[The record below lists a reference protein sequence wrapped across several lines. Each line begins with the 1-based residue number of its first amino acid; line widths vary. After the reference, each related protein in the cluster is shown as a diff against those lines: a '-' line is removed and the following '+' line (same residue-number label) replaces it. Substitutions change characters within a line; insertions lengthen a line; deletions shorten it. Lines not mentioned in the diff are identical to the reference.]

1 MWTACKQD
9 VAVTRFTLLENS
21 YRSAEP
27 LRCSLL
33 RNLGN
38 LGMNRSL
45 SWNESRNLH
54 GHWIEAVVRCLNK
67 QFLVVGLGYSR
78 IVFFVIEI
86 SRFLP

>member
-9 VAVTRFTLLENS
+9 VAVTRFALLKNS

-38 LGMNRSL
+38 LGMNRGAYPGM
-45 SWNESRNLH
+45 NQETFMAIESKL
-54 GHWIEAVVRCLNK
+54 
-67 QFLVVGLGYSR
+67 
-78 IVFFVIEI
+78 
-86 SRFLP
+86 